1 VVPKLGVNYLQR
13 VICNYLGGVTWNQ
26 NHNVVLCYERSL
38 RYIEGNLRHNRYLDL
53 GNGSNRFGNHWFN
66 V

>member
-1 VVPKLGVNYLQR
+1 MQFF
-13 VICNYLGGVTWNQ
+13 GGVTWNQ